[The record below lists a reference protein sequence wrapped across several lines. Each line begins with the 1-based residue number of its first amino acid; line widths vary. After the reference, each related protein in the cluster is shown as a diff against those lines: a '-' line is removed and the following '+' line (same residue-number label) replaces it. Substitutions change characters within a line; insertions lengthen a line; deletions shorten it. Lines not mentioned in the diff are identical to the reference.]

1 MSTVSKIKHRMEP
14 GFSLVELLVVVA
26 IIAIMAAVAL
36 PNIGWYIRNFK
47 IRGAAN
53 DVVGEINKSR
63 NKAIMTNANTGVS
76 FVIVDGDSYRFVRE
90 DGVPGG
96 VPDERLG
103 PLRNLPDGVRFRLA
117 ASGTCG
123 SLGNCLSMRLNRLG
137 AWCKPGASTCGA
149 GYSGPLCNAFEA
161 GKCND
166 APVSGTNVYMQ
177 DNTTGGGGTLITLL
191 EAQTGLTRTITVLP
205 GGRATAQQ

>member
-1 MSTVSKIKHRMEP
+1 MSMVSKIKHRMEP

-53 DVVGEINKSR
+53 DVVGEVNASR
-63 NKAIMTNANTGVS
+63 TKAIMTNANTGVS
-76 FVIVDGDSYRFVRE
+76 FVIVDADSYRFVRE

-103 PLRNLPDGVRFRLA
+103 PLRNLPDGVTFQLA

-123 SLGNCLSMRLNRLG
+123 SSGNCLSMRFNRLG
-137 AWCKPGASTCGA
+137 AWCKPGTPTCGA
-149 GYSGPLCNAFEA
+149 GYSGPLCNASEA
-161 GKCND
+161 SKCNY
-166 APVSGTNVYMQ
+166 APVGGTNVYMQ
-177 DNTTGGGGTLITLL
+177 DNPTAGGGTLITLL
-191 EAQTGLTRTITVLP
+191 ERQTGLRREIRVLP
-205 GGRATAQQ
+205 GGRAMVLQ